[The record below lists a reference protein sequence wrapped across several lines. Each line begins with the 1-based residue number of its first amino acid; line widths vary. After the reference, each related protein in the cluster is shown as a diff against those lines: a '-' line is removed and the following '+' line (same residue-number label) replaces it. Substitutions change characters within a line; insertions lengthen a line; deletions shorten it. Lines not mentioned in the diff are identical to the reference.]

1 MENYG
6 HNQTVGFRER
16 RGQSLLK
23 VGQTQSNLI
32 DGLETTELGE
42 IHIQTLIIGIEEY
55 GDVLV
60 LVKFETNQMVRLRKH
75 SYIGT
80 QHMSITCYT

>member
-1 MENYG
+1 MVNDG
-6 HNQTVGFRER
+6 HNQTVGFKER

-23 VGQTQSNLI
+23 VGQTRSNLI
-32 DGLETTELGE
+32 DGLKTTELGE

-60 LVKFETNQMVRLRKH
+60 LVKFEAN
-75 SYIGT
+75 
-80 QHMSITCYT
+80 